1 MNRSVVWLIA
11 ANAVV
16 FIIQNLVGGFTGAF
30 VLHDIAQNP
39 YTIISSMFLHGS
51 LFHLLSNM
59 FALFL
64 FGLLLEHEIG
74 TKRFL
79 AIYFMSG
86 IIAGIA
92 GSLLYPSLL
101 GASGAIFGIMGYL
114 AAIKPRLTVWTYGVP
129 MPMAVAAAF
138 WLVLDAAG
146 VFYPSDI
153 ANLSHIAGL
162 LFGAAPGLYSIR
174 NRPKKEQQKRRYVSE
189 EDFRKW
195 EDVWM
200 GREKT

>member
-1 MNRSVVWLIA
+1 MNRSVIWLIA
-11 ANAVV
+11 TNIVI
-16 FIIQNLVGGFTGAF
+16 FIVQNLFPITDVF
-30 VLHDIAQNP
+30 VLTNITGEP
-39 YTIISSMFLHGS
+39 WRVITSMFLHGS

-129 MPMAVAAAF
+129 MPMALAAVF
-138 WLVLDAAG
+138 WLLLDTAG
-146 VFYPSDI
+146 VFYPSDV

-162 LFGAAPGLYSIR
+162 LFGVAAGLYYR
-174 NRPKKEQQKRRYVSE
+174 HKHPAP
-189 EDFRKW
+189 
-195 EDVWM
+195 
-200 GREKT
+200 T